1 MINFYNALLKS
12 KYYDNMYIHL
22 FNRMKHSNV
31 TYDLITKVSLIDNS
45 LKRDLEIAKERKL
58 RIQKMKENQKEK
70 KFEMS
75 ESHCTKPYIKTPGT
89 F

>member
-1 MINFYNALLKS
+1 MINFYNSLLKS
-12 KYYDNMYIHL
+12 KHYDNMYIHL
-22 FNRMKHSNV
+22 FIRMKHSNI

-75 ESHCTKPYIKTPGT
+75 ESHCTKPYIKTPGS

>member
-1 MINFYNALLKS
+1 MIKFYNTLLKS
-12 KYYDNMYIHL
+12 KNYDNMYIHL
-22 FNRMKHSNV
+22 FNRMKHSNI

-75 ESHCTKPYIKTPGT
+75 ESHCTKPYIKTPGS